1 MRVLGLMS
9 GTSADG
15 VDLVL
20 AEFTGSPP
28 EVAHRVLAHRE
39 VAYPEELRMRV
50 LRAMR
55 HADTREIALLHHD
68 LGRFYLEAALPFRG
82 SAELVAL
89 SGQTIW
95 HEPPRATFQLGEPS
109 HLALGLEV
117 PVVYGFRSMD
127 LAAGGQGAPLVAY
140 PDLLLYGEAGKRK
153 AVHNLGGISNLT
165 YFHGKDPS
173 SLLAFDTG
181 PGVCFFDEAAGIL
194 GLIWEEATALAE
206 KAKPDE
212 EAHKTWLSHP
222 YFQAPPPKT
231 TGREVWR
238 LAHLSP
244 LPQDPGRLLRSL
256 LELTA
261 RSILEAY
268 RRFVGQVDE
277 VLLAGGGARNRVLV
291 ALLSQHLPVSV
302 MENPKVREALA
313 FALLGYLHAIGE
325 VNVLGR
331 ATGGRDLRAGQRV
344 EPG

>member
-1 MRVLGLMS
+1 MRILGLMS

-55 HADTREIALLHHD
+55 HADTQEIALLHHD
-68 LGRFYLEAALPFRG
+68 LGRFYLEAAFPFRG

-109 HLALGLEV
+109 YLALGLGV
-117 PVVYGFRSMD
+117 PVVYGFRAVD

-140 PDLLLYGEAGKRK
+140 PDLLLYGEVGRRM

-165 YFHGKDPS
+165 SFQDQDPGT
-173 SLLAFDTG
+173 LLAFDTG
-181 PGVCFFDEAAGIL
+181 PGICLFDEAVESL
-194 GLIWEEATALAE
+194 GLSLEEAVALAE
-206 KAKPDE
+206 GAHTDE
-212 EAHKTWLSHP
+212 EALQAWLAHP
-222 YFQAPPPKT
+222 YFGLPPPKT

-238 LAHLSP
+238 LDALRP
-244 LPQDPGRLLRSL
+244 LPQDPAALLRTL

-261 RSILEAY
+261 RSVLEAY
-268 RRFVGQVDE
+268 RRFVGEVDQ

-291 ALLSQHLPVSV
+291 RLLAQHLPVAV
-302 MENPKVREALA
+302 MENPKVREPLA
-313 FALLGYLHAIGE
+313 FALLGYLYRLGE

-331 ATGGRDLRAGQRV
+331 ATGGRDLRAGQV
-344 EPG
+344 VAP

>member
-28 EVAHRVLAHRE
+28 DVVHRVLAHRE
-39 VAYPEELRMRV
+39 VAYPEELRTRV

-55 HADTREIALLHHD
+55 HGDTRELALLHHD
-68 LGRFYLEAALPFRG
+68 LGRFYLEAALPFKG
-82 SAELVAL
+82 SAHLVAL
-89 SGQTIW
+89 SGQTVW

-109 HLALGLEV
+109 HLALGLKV
-117 PVVYGFRSMD
+117 PVVHGFRGMD

-165 YFHGKDPS
+165 YFQGKDPS
-173 SLLAFDTG
+173 SLLALDTG
-181 PGVCFFDEAAGIL
+181 PGVCLFDEAAGTL
-194 GLIWEEATALAE
+194 GLSWEEATALAE
-206 KAKPDE
+206 EAKPDE
-212 EAHKTWLSHP
+212 EALRAWLSHP

-231 TGREVWR
+231 TGREVWW
-238 LAHLSP
+238 LGNLSP
-244 LPQDPGRLLRSL
+244 LPQEAGTLLRSL

-261 RSILEAY
+261 RSIFLAY
-268 RRFVGQVDE
+268 RRFVGRVDR
-277 VLLAGGGARNRVLV
+277 VLLAGSGARNRVLV
-291 ALLSQHLPVSV
+291 GLLSQELPVEL
-302 MENPKVREALA
+302 MGNPKVRKALA
-313 FALLGYLHAIGE
+313 FALLGYLYAIGE

-331 ATGGRDLRAGQRV
+331 ATGGRNLRAGQV
-344 EPG
+344 VYPD